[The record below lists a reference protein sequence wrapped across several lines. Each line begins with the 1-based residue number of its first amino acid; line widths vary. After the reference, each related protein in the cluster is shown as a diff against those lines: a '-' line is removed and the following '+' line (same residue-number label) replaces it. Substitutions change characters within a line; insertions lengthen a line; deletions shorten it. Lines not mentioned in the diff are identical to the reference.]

1 MQKEDKPKKPKKK
14 KKKALPKDAAE
25 KAVNDDATE
34 DGPPGEPKASK
45 DRADGKK
52 GGVSQIGSA
61 SLTRSGE
68 N

>member
-1 MQKEDKPKKPKKK
+1 MQKEEKPKKPKKK
-14 KKKALPKDAAE
+14 KKKALPKDPAD
-25 KAVNDDATE
+25 KAVNDDAVE
-34 DGPPGEPKASK
+34 DGPAGETKASK

-52 GGVSQIGSA
+52 GGASQIGSA